1 MDGLKTIAGGKK
13 EMLVGVAD
21 GKKTE
26 IKAQDPET
34 AKHVPR
40 HFFIVSQK
48 TTNIISYSNLFF
60 SIAYNTEFLPLP
72 IYRFYTMDSLR
83 SFNLLTT
90 PDKKR
95 FLGAY
100 ITPNAY
106 VTDTKKLFNAFNRCL
121 AGSGKAEEP
130 VLLVQHSG
138 GEGLVMGFIRFSDI
152 NTIRKKET
160 YSAFIGSL
168 ECNYDFGL
176 RYWTEKLFRIDGM
189 RYIENP

>member
-1 MDGLKTIAGGKK
+1 M
-13 EMLVGVAD
+13 D

-26 IKAQDPET
+26 TETQDPKAT
-34 AKHVPR
+34 KHVPR

-48 TTNIISYSNLFF
+48 STNIISYSNLFF
-60 SIAYNTEFLPLP
+60 SVAYNTEFLPLP
-72 IYRFYTMDSLR
+72 IYRFYTMDSLK
-83 SFNLLTT
+83 SFNLMTS
-90 PDKKR
+90 PDKKM

-106 VTDTKKLFNAFNRCL
+106 VTDTKKLFNAFNKCL
-121 AGSGKAEEP
+121 SEFADKKEAIA
-130 VLLVQHSG
+130 LVQHSG

-152 NTIRKKET
+152 NTIRKRET